1 MKAGDTVDI
10 MVGIGLR
17 TIWEYDWTID
27 LIYGEWALVSRHG
40 SDVAGFP
47 LTQRKKIELCR
58 IRKPSPEDRPLPKV
72 GAGVMYKVPKS
83 YRDQEWKFSF
93 VLERNKKSIK
103 VLHDNEVISRAFDH
117 FIEVV
122 E

>member
-10 MVGIGLR
+10 MVSVHQR
-17 TIWEYDWTID
+17 TAWEPGWTVD
-27 LIYGEWALVSRHG
+27 MVYGEWALISRQG
-40 SDVAGFP
+40 TDVAGFP

-58 IRKPSPEDRPLPKV
+58 IRQPEPMERRLPKV

-83 YRDQEWKFSF
+83 YDQEWKFSF
-93 VLERNKKSIK
+93 VLKRNKKSIK
-103 VLHDNEVISRAFDH
+103 VLHDNEIISRTFDH
-117 FIEVV
+117 FIEVT